1 MQKRGHELDT
11 SICHSLRRGPLT
23 RLLRANSFTREEVGS
38 RVRWRA
44 IAATG
49 RLMIRR
55 ALHLSIRSF
64 ADSRARNIDLHRA
77 RFRGWMI
84 LFLGND
90 SPSADERRRRWPR
103 SRCPPSRP
111 GATCCRQG
119 CGGSC
124 LASRGMK
131 RHCRQNARSRSSP
144 VRGRQSAK
152 RGCDCCWDSGASTRS
167 SWPSCPPPR
176 KTSTT
181 SGCGPRGASI
191 LREKAKERER
201 ERERE
206 KERERESW
214 RSKRRS
220 LTRVDPEIV

>member
-1 MQKRGHELDT
+1 
-11 SICHSLRRGPLT
+11 
-23 RLLRANSFTREEVGS
+23 
-38 RVRWRA
+38 
-44 IAATG
+44 
-49 RLMIRR
+49 MIRR

-144 VRGRQSAK
+144 ARGRQSAK

-201 ERERE
+201 ERENPGEAKGGHSRGWIRKLYNGPVIE
-206 KERERESW
+206 AEINSRDRSWTRRPRNPKVKNIESGEREDERV
-214 RSKRRS
+214 RATRARRK
-220 LTRVDPEIV
+220 PETIG